1 MISQNLYF
9 NIISIIWLTKNKKSL
24 HDKQSELKNIKRKII
39 RLEPMLYEEY
49 EKLDISERKELLILP
64 EGQNYFR
71 QPDDNFNAW
80 KQEYLEKLKNEKKY
94 YEEKIN
100 EINAELKR
108 IEENK
113 KAWLEFLQ
121 IEDN

>member
-1 MISQNLYF
+1 
-9 NIISIIWLTKNKKSL
+9 
-24 HDKQSELKNIKRKII
+24 
-39 RLEPMLYEEY
+39 MLCEEY
-49 EKLDISERKELLILP
+49 EMLDISERKELLILP

-100 EINAELKR
+100 EINAELKQ

-113 KAWLEFLQ
+113 KAWLESLQ
-121 IEDN
+121 IEDNRAIYSIS

>member
-1 MISQNLYF
+1 M
-9 NIISIIWLTKNKKSL
+9 
-24 HDKQSELKNIKRKII
+24 I
-39 RLEPMLYEEY
+39 RLEPMLCEEY
-49 EKLDISERKELLILP
+49 EMLDISERKELLILP

-100 EINAELKR
+100 EINAELKQ

-113 KAWLEFLQ
+113 KAWLESLQ
-121 IEDN
+121 IEDNRAIYSIS

>member
-1 MISQNLYF
+1 
-9 NIISIIWLTKNKKSL
+9 
-24 HDKQSELKNIKRKII
+24 
-39 RLEPMLYEEY
+39 MLYEEY
-49 EKLDISERKELLILP
+49 EMLDISERKELLILP

-121 IEDN
+121 IEDNRAIYSIS

>member
-1 MISQNLYF
+1 
-9 NIISIIWLTKNKKSL
+9 
-24 HDKQSELKNIKRKII
+24 
-39 RLEPMLYEEY
+39 MLYEEY

>member
-1 MISQNLYF
+1 MSC
-9 NIISIIWLTKNKKSL
+9 
-24 HDKQSELKNIKRKII
+24 
-39 RLEPMLYEEY
+39 EEY
-49 EKLDISERKELLILP
+49 ETLNSSERDELLLLP
-64 EGQNYFR
+64 GGQYYFR

-80 KQEYLEKLKNEKKY
+80 KQEYLEKLENAKKY

-100 EINAELKR
+100 ETNAELKR

-121 IEDN
+121 IEDNRAIYSILLI